1 MTSIQIGDK
10 IYASDPITG
19 WGHYIRSQT
28 ILHKVIENG
37 DVKSSIHY
45 GSQSELIDKEC
56 CLGITPLFMM
66 LQYSVIA
73 DFTQAIKALVDKKLE
88 IKTNFNRFFSNIENA
103 KYYGDTYIFRLM
115 NKLKNAIGE
124 EKFNLIKNCKDT
136 DC

>member
-19 WGHYIRSQT
+19 WGHHARTQS

-37 DVKSSIHY
+37 DVKSAIHY
-45 GSQSELIDKEC
+45 GSKAELIDKET
-56 CLGITPLFMM
+56 CLGITALFMM

-73 DFTQAIKALVDKKLE
+73 DFTPAIKVLVDKKIE
-88 IKTNFNRFFSNIENA
+88 IGTNFDGFLKNIDMA
-103 KYYGDTYIFRLM
+103 KTYGDEYVSGLM

-124 EKFNLIKNCKDT
+124 EKYNKFF
-136 DC
+136 